1 MSAGKTGWRHLE
13 PIRSRRVPVSTRR
26 ESAPAAPLAGLVAV
40 VTRPGAG
47 EDEPLSR
54 ALAALGADVRAVP
67 ALVIEPP
74 RRPAELERALAR
86 WSDYAW
92 VVFTSPRGVAAVG
105 EALAARG
112 RPPGENP
119 PRRLAVIG
127 PTTAAAAR
135 AFGWE
140 ADLVPERFDGDS
152 LLAALDRRAGPL
164 ADTTILLPVAE
175 SARTTLGAGL
185 RARGAVVDQVVAY
198 RSAPPADFDAARLDA
213 VLASERP
220 VLVVLASPSAA
231 RNLLELAGG
240 AVLRFPAA
248 AIGPVTGDA
257 ARRLGWSVVAQP
269 EEHTLEAL
277 ADAVVAWWTSR

>member
-1 MSAGKTGWRHLE
+1 MTA
-13 PIRSRRVPVSTRR
+13 RR
-26 ESAPAAPLAGLVAV
+26 ESAAAAPLAGLAVV

-47 EDEPLSR
+47 REEPLSC
-54 ALAALGADVRAVP
+54 ALAELGADVHAVP
-67 ALVIEPP
+67 TLVIEPP
-74 RRPAELERALAR
+74 LRPAELERALAR
-86 WSDYAW
+86 WAEYAW

-105 EALAARG
+105 QALAARG
-112 RPPGENP
+112 RPPREHP

-140 ADLVPERFDGDS
+140 ADLVPERFDGDD

-164 ADTTILLPVAE
+164 AATTILLPVAE

-185 RARGAVVDQVVAY
+185 RARGAIVDQVVAY
-198 RSAPPADFDAARLDA
+198 RSAPPADFDAGRLDE
-213 VLASERP
+213 VLASDRP
-220 VLVVLASPSAA
+220 VLITLASPSAA
-231 RNLLELAGG
+231 RNLVELAGG

-257 ARRLGWSVVAQP
+257 ARRLGWKVVAQP
-269 EEHTLEAL
+269 EQHTLEAL
-277 ADAVVAWWTSR
+277 AGAVVAWWTSR